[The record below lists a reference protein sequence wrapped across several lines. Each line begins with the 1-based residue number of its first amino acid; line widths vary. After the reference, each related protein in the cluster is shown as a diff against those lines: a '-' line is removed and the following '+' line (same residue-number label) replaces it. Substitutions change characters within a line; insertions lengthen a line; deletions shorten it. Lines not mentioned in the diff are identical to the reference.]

1 MNRLFSGC
9 HEIHQCVILTIA
21 GYRYGMNGISNLD
34 LYEHD
39 FQVRHLNWFA
49 YPGNDFGL
57 SDPTGSIPAVPPTPY
72 AVHYTAEASLVFP
85 YANTANPLT
94 IIIPRSIFRRR
105 SMEPRHFSP
114 MPQAEPCARS
124 HLLADLLLWH
134 REHRKS
140 HEGVVLSKVAST
152 RSPSSV
158 CVPVNAWR
166 FG

>member
-9 HEIHQCVILTIA
+9 HEIYQGVIFTIA
-21 GYRYGMNGISNLD
+21 GYRYGMHGISNLD

-94 IIIPRSIFRRR
+94 INYSQIYLSTAFNRATPLLTDAAGRTVPAQPSFGRS
-105 SMEPRHFSP
+105 S
-114 MPQAEPCARS
+114 
-124 HLLADLLLWH
+124 L
-134 REHRKS
+134 
-140 HEGVVLSKVAST
+140 VAS
-152 RSPSSV
+152 
-158 CVPVNAWR
+158 
-166 FG
+166 